1 MAGCGV
7 ITDDDL
13 ILYFYRDGLT
23 EARRSEIAE
32 CLNTDA
38 ALSAH
43 YCALVVELDQLGQVP
58 EVPVPEL
65 AQARWRARL
74 RQSAPA
80 AVQVRSTLPMW
91 ALAAATLMLGIAI
104 GVQLRRDDAAEGL
117 AQVPITQA
125 EDALS
130 GRGALARGAR
140 LQLVRSDA
148 QLAGWDGRT
157 PDARR
162 ALVRDWLAQ
171 NRALARAAEA
181 GGDAALARSLRAL
194 ESTLADLLVVAD
206 ASGDSANL
214 REQLAFEW
222 AVTQTKLATSPS
234 KPVLQL

>member
-1 MAGCGV
+1 
-7 ITDDDL
+7 
-13 ILYFYRDGLT
+13 
-23 EARRSEIAE
+23 
-32 CLNTDA
+32 
-38 ALSAH
+38 
-43 YCALVVELDQLGQVP
+43 
-58 EVPVPEL
+58 
-65 AQARWRARL
+65 
-74 RQSAPA
+74 
-80 AVQVRSTLPMW
+80 MW

-104 GVQLRRDDAAEGL
+104 GVQMRGDHPAEGAAPLPITGADDA
-117 AQVPITQA
+117 T
-125 EDALS
+125 S
-130 GRGALARGAR
+130 GRGAIARGAR

-148 QLAGWDGRT
+148 QLAAWDGRT